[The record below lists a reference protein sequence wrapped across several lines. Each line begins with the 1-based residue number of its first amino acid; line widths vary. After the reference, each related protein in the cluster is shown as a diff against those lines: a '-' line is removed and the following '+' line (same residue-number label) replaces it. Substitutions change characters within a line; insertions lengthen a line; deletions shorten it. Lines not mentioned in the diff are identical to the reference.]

1 MSWVL
6 HVFSIALWIGGLM
19 VAARLSAGG
28 VSTEARAAVMRWS
41 LWPALALV
49 LLTGTLMIVERGVPA
64 VFQSGGW
71 MHVKLTLVAVLIGLQ
86 VWLARA
92 GERNLGWMV
101 LPVGLIGLGVVY
113 LAHVKPF

>member
-6 HVFSIALWIGGLM
+6 HIFSIAMWIGGLL

-28 VSTEARAAVMRWS
+28 VSAETRSATMRWS
-41 LWPALALV
+41 LWPALILV
-49 LLTGTLMIVERGVPA
+49 LVTGTLMLFESGVAA
-64 VFQSGGW
+64 VFKSGGW

-86 VWLARA
+86 AWLACS
-92 GERNLGWMV
+92 GERNRGWLV